1 MNFIAHFKITKIV
14 YINKTPTII
23 FSQVALPT
31 VFKLGPKNHT
41 GIITITSRLSLRETK
56 RVSPGTPATLDRV
69 VALCCYRVSPGGRP
83 SLLNLLGFHSLCLV
97 QLQAISAPIPSAK
110 VCPGLLLLHV
120 PSSRHWLQLSSF
132 TPVSDLS
139 PG

>member
-41 GIITITSRLSLRETK
+41 GIITITSRLSLHQRETEQLT
-56 RVSPGTPATLDRV
+56 PGTLATLDRV

-83 SLLNLLGFHSLCLV
+83 SLLNLLGFHSLCLG
-97 QLQAISAPIPSAK
+97 QL
-110 VCPGLLLLHV
+110 
-120 PSSRHWLQLSSF
+120 
-132 TPVSDLS
+132 
-139 PG
+139 